1 MRRPR
6 GSDWG
11 TRKKIGTGK
20 TRALANKAEASQPSE
35 RKESGGCLCSIH
47 YDLHCLSNIM
57 SLLNYYG
64 TVLYMQIWWLLGRFN
79 DILVNKERRSPS
91 FAVEYS
97 ALFCSVPPEK
107 EQEDKKEVS
116 ECCVSE

>member
-1 MRRPR
+1 
-6 GSDWG
+6 
-11 TRKKIGTGK
+11 
-20 TRALANKAEASQPSE
+20 
-35 RKESGGCLCSIH
+35 
-47 YDLHCLSNIM
+47 
-57 SLLNYYG
+57 
-64 TVLYMQIWWLLGRFN
+64 MQIWLLLCRFN